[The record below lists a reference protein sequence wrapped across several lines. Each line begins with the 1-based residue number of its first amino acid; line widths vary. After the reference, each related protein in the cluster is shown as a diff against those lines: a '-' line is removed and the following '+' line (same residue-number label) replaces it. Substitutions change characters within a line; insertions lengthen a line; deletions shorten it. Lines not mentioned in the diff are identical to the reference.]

1 MAPAEPLPAN
11 SFSRRNLLLAG
22 AVLAVPRPALSGSE
36 PPQPSSSGLK
46 IAIFSK
52 HLQFLRGEDLAK
64 GAAEIGFD
72 GIDIAVRKGGHVEP
86 AAASQELPKLV
97 GIIRAHGLQVP
108 MITTDIVDDTSPYAE
123 AVLQAASEL
132 GIRHYRWGGLKYN
145 NQGALASQLD
155 AMKPRVAK
163 LASLN
168 KRYGVCAM
176 YHTHSGIGVV
186 GAPIWDLHIL
196 LTDFDPNS
204 VAVNYDVGHATV
216 EGGFGGWI
224 DSFRVTGPYLKG
236 IAVKDFLWKKDE
248 SGEWT
253 AAWQPLGEGMVHFHQ
268 FFAMVKEAR
277 FSGPLQ
283 LHFEYPLGGANS
295 GKTTLSIPREK
306 VFAAMK
312 QDVTQL
318 RGYLDK
324 AGLSA

>member
-1 MAPAEPLPAN
+1 MPPSEPLLVN
-11 SFSRRNLLLAG
+11 SLSRRNLLLAG
-22 AVLAVPRPALSGSE
+22 ALLAM
-36 PPQPSSSGLK
+36 PQQAFGGAGRAEPSSSGLK

-72 GIDIAVRKGGHVEP
+72 GVDIAVRKGGHVEP
-86 AAASQELPKLV
+86 AVVSQELPKLV
-97 GIIRAHGLQVP
+97 SIIRAHGLQVP
-108 MITTDIVDDTSPYAE
+108 MITTDIVDDTSPHAE
-123 AVLQAASEL
+123 AVLQTASEL
-132 GIRHYRWGGLKYN
+132 GIRHYRWGGLKYD
-145 NQGALASQLD
+145 NQSSLPSQLD

-163 LASLN
+163 LAALN

-176 YHTHSGIGVV
+176 YHTHSGVGVV

-196 LTDFDPNS
+196 LSDFDPNS

-248 SGEWT
+248 SGEWKV
-253 AAWQPLGEGMVHFHQ
+253 AWQPLGDGMVHFHE

-295 GKTTLSIPREK
+295 GKTTLTIPREK

-312 QDVTQL
+312 RDVTQL
-318 RGYLDK
+318 RGYLNQ